1 MTTPSLKQ
9 LEDKLDRL
17 IQLCEQLRFENQSLR
32 ERETTLLRERSKL
45 LEKNDMAR
53 SKVEAMITR
62 LKNLEIE
69 G

>member
-1 MTTPSLKQ
+1 MTTPSLTQ
-9 LEDKLDRL
+9 LEEKLDRL
-17 IQLCEQLRFENQSLR
+17 IQLCEQLQLENQSLR
-32 ERETTLLRERSKL
+32 EREGNLLRERSKL
-45 LEKNDMAR
+45 VEKNETAR